1 MHTSHPGRAAA
12 FAAAGILAASLVAG
26 AQPGER
32 RSPHETV
39 KGTIDGAQ
47 VTIEYGRPYMKGRQV
62 EGGLVPYDRVWR
74 TGADEATTL
83 TTDKA
88 LKIGSASVP
97 AGKYTLYTQASEGEW
112 KLIINKQ
119 TGQWGTVYDE
129 KQDLVRV
136 PMTKKALGTPVEQ
149 FTISIED
156 AAGPGGAIKL
166 AWNKTEASVPVTA
179 GGS

>member
-1 MHTSHPGRAAA
+1 MSILTLGRSAA
-12 FAAAGILAASLVAG
+12 LAALVALALSATLA
-26 AQPGER
+26 AQPRER

-47 VTIEYGRPYMKGRQV
+47 LTIEYGRPYMKGRQV
-62 EGGLVPYDRVWR
+62 EGGLIPYDRVWR

-88 LKIGSASVP
+88 LKIGDASVP

-112 KLIINKQ
+112 KLVINKQ

-129 KQDLVRV
+129 KQDLARV
-136 PMTKKALGTPVEQ
+136 PMARKTLAEPLEQ
-149 FTISIED
+149 FTISID
-156 AAGPGGAIKL
+156 DGPGAGGVIKL
-166 AWNKTEASVPVTA
+166 AWNKTEASAPV
-179 GGS
+179 SVQN

>member
-1 MHTSHPGRAAA
+1 MTTRTLRRPAA
-12 FAAAGILAASLVAG
+12 LAAVVALG
-26 AQPGER
+26 LSATLAAQPRER

-47 VTIEYGRPYMKGRQV
+47 LTIEYGRPYMKGRQV
-62 EGGLVPYDRVWR
+62 EGGLIPYDRVWR

-88 LKIGSASVP
+88 LKIGDANVP
-97 AGKYTLYTQASEGEW
+97 AGKYTIYTQASEGEW
-112 KLIINKQ
+112 KLVINKQ

-129 KQDLVRV
+129 KQDLARV
-136 PMTKKALGTPVEQ
+136 PMTKKALSEPLEQ

-156 AAGPGGAIKL
+156 GAGAGGTIKL
-166 AWNKTEASVPVTA
+166 AWNKTEGSVPV
-179 GGS
+179 SVQN